1 MQVINEQV
9 INENKSSS
17 TDISNGNTSDSSNEK
32 RKRNKLTKAQQF
44 KEERQNL
51 VLELEKLMG
60 LTESNRGI
68 LLYDLEHNEK
78 LKDYLK
84 EQIDNIKKYYK
95 CGTWNYFVN
104 QHTKE
109 GEQLSEISLLKA
121 IFKDN
126 SYEIISRRK
135 KMLNK
140 NGEHKQQTIIFFF
153 LNVEISKYFKML

>member
-9 INENKSSS
+9 INENKSNTS
-17 TDISNGNTSDSSNEK
+17 TDISSGSLSDSSKEK

-84 EQIDNIKKYYK
+84 EQIENIKKYYK
-95 CGTWNYFVN
+95 CGTWNYFI
-104 QHTKE
+104 QKE
-109 GEQLSEISLLKA
+109 ENRDVIGLLKS
-121 IFKDN
+121 ILKNENYKLLNDKKYIDKDGIKKQ
-126 SYEIISRRK
+126 YTYLHII
-135 KMLNK
+135 NDK
-140 NGEHKQQTIIFFF
+140 NFCK
-153 LNVEISKYFKML
+153 LLS

>member
-9 INENKSSS
+9 INENKSNTSTEISS
-17 TDISNGNTSDSSNEK
+17 GNTSDSSNEK

-44 KEERQNL
+44 KEERQKL

-84 EQIDNIKKYYK
+84 EQVENIKKYYK
-95 CGTWNYFVN
+95 CGTWNYFI
-104 QHTKE
+104 QKE
-109 GEQLSEISLLKA
+109 ENRDIIGLLKS
-121 IFKDN
+121 ILKNEKYKLLND
-126 SYEIISRRK
+126 K
-135 KMLNK
+135 KYIDK
-140 NGEHKQQTIIFFF
+140 NGIKKQYTYLHFINDQQICKLLI
-153 LNVEISKYFKML
+153 

>member
-9 INENKSSS
+9 INENKSNTS
-17 TDISNGNTSDSSNEK
+17 TDISSGSLSDSSKEK

-44 KEERQNL
+44 KEERQKL

-84 EQIDNIKKYYK
+84 EQVENIKKYYK

-121 IFKDN
+121 IFKDD
-126 SYEIISRRK
+126 SYEIISRK
-135 KMLNK
+135 KIKTIGDTKKHMTNLIFLNLNK
-140 NGEHKQQTIIFFF
+140 K
-153 LNVEISKYFKML
+153 